1 MDRNLTKKLLTLFAY
16 VSIGICQQYFGGEL
30 RTKESYLYGRFEAR
44 FKSAQGDGLVSSF
57 FTYQDEKIDGGHI
70 WNEIDIEVL
79 GRWENIINM
88 NTITPGQ
95 SSHLREGY
103 IKNFTPHTEYYDYAF
118 EWTPT
123 YVAWFINGVEYYRQD
138 LPRHSYISTLKYA
151 QKIMMN
157 LWVPVYEDWVGKWND
172 DIIPRFAYY
181 DHVAYYEYL
190 PNGGN
195 YGTNNAFKL
204 KWKDDFDVFNS
215 DRWEKASHGFSGNRV
230 RFEPKN
236 VIYKDGKMILC
247 LTNDNAFGYQDNSP
261 PKGLYGYSR
270 NNSITIRFS
279 EELDSTSATNLSNYK
294 INNLQINQID
304 LDRDKR
310 TVHLTASNFD
320 SKKTYRLSISGII
333 DTFGNTQNNQI
344 LIIQKTKPVDLP
356 LKINVGG
363 DSIGDYKADK
373 FWWYDYEDYGHLNG
387 NHQEVSNIDIKK
399 TSDDEIYQT
408 SAERIAVYK
417 IRVVPDIYDILLK
430 FSDNHYQANSRSFD
444 IWIEGEKKVTD
455 LDVSKEAGMFTAYDK
470 ELKYVS
476 VTDGILDIHFDL
488 DLYGQG
494 YAAAG
499 PFLNGIVIDR
509 TQGLGFESERL
520 PETFALGEVYP
531 NPFNSTLTIPIFSSD
546 NQNITIDI
554 IDILGR
560 RVVTLIDNQPLEKQ
574 SKIIW
579 ESDKISSGIYF
590 VRLSKSN
597 EYQLKRVSLVK

>member
-1 MDRNLTKKLLTLFAY
+1 MDQSLTRKVLALFALI
-16 VSIGICQQYFGGEL
+16 SIGICQQYFGGEL

-57 FTYQDEKIDGGHI
+57 FTYQDERINGAHI

-123 YVAWFINGVEYYRQD
+123 YVAWFVNGEEYYRQD
-138 LPRHSYISTLKYA
+138 LPRHSYIATLKYA

-181 DHVAYYEYL
+181 DHVAYYEYS
-190 PNGGN
+190 PSGGD
-195 YGTNNAFKL
+195 YGTDKAFKF
-204 KWKDDFDVFNS
+204 KWRDDFDSFDS
-215 DRWEKASHGFSGNRV
+215 KRWEKATHGFSGNRV
-230 RFEPKN
+230 RFEPRN

-247 LTNDNAFGYQDNSP
+247 LTNDNAFGYQDTLP
-261 PKGLYGYSR
+261 PKGLYGFTR
-270 NNSITIRFS
+270 NSLITIRFS
-279 EELDSTSATNLSNYK
+279 EELDSISATNLSNYT
-294 INNLQINQID
+294 INNVQIIKID

-310 TVHLTASNFD
+310 TVHLHTNNLD
-320 SKKTYRLSISGII
+320 KQKTYRVSISNII
-333 DTFGNTQNNQI
+333 DNFGNTQSNQI
-344 LIIQKTKPVDLP
+344 LIINNTKPVDLP

-363 DSIGDYKADK
+363 GSVRDYKADK

-387 NHQEVSNIDIKK
+387 NHQKVSSVDIKN
-399 TSDDEIYQT
+399 TFDDEIYQT

-417 IRVVPDIYDILLK
+417 IRLVPGIYDILLK

-444 IWIEGEKKVTD
+444 IWVEGEKKVTA
-455 LDVSKEAGMFTAYDK
+455 LDVSKEVGMFTAYDK
-470 ELKYVS
+470 KLNYVS
-476 VTDGILDIHFDL
+476 VADGILDIHFDL

-509 TQGLGFESERL
+509 TQGLGFEPVRP
-520 PETFALGEVYP
+520 PESFALGELYP
-531 NPFNSTLTIPIFSSD
+531 NPFNGTLTIPIFSSD

-560 RVVTLIDNQPLEKQ
+560 KVVTLIDNQPFEKQ
-574 SKIIW
+574 STVSWKT
-579 ESDKISSGIYF
+579 DQISSGIYF
-590 VRLSKSN
+590 VRLSNSN
-597 EYQLKRVSLVK
+597 DYRLKRVSLIK